1 MSGVRRANPNDR
13 KIRAGSGLSRA
24 LTRRIGFGAAQVP
37 EPVVDSLEQMVA
49 NTPIPVVGAFLPTLL
64 DHDRL
69 AAVGVLS
76 AIPTLLLVGDEDV
89 MTPIEH
95 SRILAEA
102 LPEAELVV
110 EKGAGHAVILERPDA
125 VNAHL
130 RDLVN
135 RAGPRRRI
143 CLRPGWRLSVRKAR
157 ITAAPLPT

>member
-1 MSGVRRANPNDR
+1 
-13 KIRAGSGLSRA
+13 
-24 LTRRIGFGAAQVP
+24 
-37 EPVVDSLEQMVA
+37 MVA

-135 RAGPRRRI
+135 RAGR
-143 CLRPGWRLSVRKAR
+143 GGEYA
-157 ITAAPLPT
+157 